1 MMVRATITDRAI
13 TATGFQFVRH
23 NARNETVPCHVADE
37 AAELEDIV
45 SRSAPYGTCFMPHG
59 DTVMVTAS

>member
-1 MMVRATITDRAI
+1 VRATITGRAI

-23 NARNETVPCHVADE
+23 NPRNETVLCRVADE

-45 SRSAPYGTCFMPHG
+45 SRSTPYGTCFTPHG